1 MKVLVVDDNKLARMM
16 LTKLLVSNEYEVAEA
31 ADGVEALSVAKEF
44 RPELII
50 SDIMMP
56 EMDGF
61 ELLREVKKDD
71 ELKDIPFVFYT
82 AHFVSKEDE
91 ELAMSLG
98 ASRYFVKPKEPIDL
112 LYDIEVV
119 LREYE
124 KGHLKSE
131 KPVIETEEDYLKLY
145 SKRLSQ
151 KLEEKY
157 KKLEDTKNFLETV
170 LDNMGDGVI
179 VADSELKVTYCNKKM
194 HQIVEC
200 DYRYGMDFSDVI
212 HHPCISDMSHATQE
226 PFEVDVVSK
235 DGSTVNL
242 EGIVSPVIDER
253 GDLAAHI
260 GVFRDVTQRNRDREM
275 ILKRNK
281 EISILYDFDMLL
293 SGCANSD
300 ELVERAFNKISD
312 IIPIEGSCLYLVEGD
327 NDHNNKIIVKQC
339 IDMPSKLVKLID
351 QQSSEN
357 PAVEKVLKSK
367 EAVIISPI
375 SERIPD
381 ISETEEECCEAHIV
395 TLQLQSRGKI
405 IGFIDLMLPPDK
417 KVSTDEKSLL
427 HAIGM
432 QLGVSLEN
440 LLMYEHLEQTVEE
453 RTQEIMQKNEE
464 LETMNEL
471 FVGREMKVIELKE
484 RIDKLE
490 AQLEVNG

>member
-31 ADGVEALSVAKEF
+31 SNGIEALSVAKDSK
-44 RPELII
+44 PDLII

-61 ELLREVKKDD
+61 EFLRKLKKDD
-71 ELKDIPFVFYT
+71 ELEDIPFVFYT
-82 AHFVSKEDE
+82 AHYVSKQDE

-124 KGHLKSE
+124 KGHLKIE
-131 KPVIETEEDYLKLY
+131 KPLIETEEDYLRLY

-157 KKLEDTKNFLETV
+157 RKLEDTKNFLETV

-179 VADSELKVTYCNKKM
+179 VTDSELKVTYCSKKM
-194 HQIVEC
+194 RNIVKC
-200 DYRYGMDFSDVI
+200 DYEYGTDFSDII

-226 PFEVDVVSK
+226 PFEVDVVSEE
-235 DGSTVNL
+235 GATVNL
-242 EGIVSPVIDER
+242 EGIISPAINEK
-253 GDLAAHI
+253 GELNAHI
-260 GVFRDVTQRNRDREM
+260 GVFRDVTQRNHDREI
-275 ILKRNK
+275 ILKKNE

-293 SGCANSD
+293 SRCTKSD
-300 ELVERAFNKISD
+300 ELVERALNKISE
-312 IIPIEGSCLYLVEGD
+312 IIPIEGSCLYFVDRD
-327 NDHNNKIIVKQC
+327 NEKIVVKHC
-339 IDMPSKLVKLID
+339 IDMPLKLMRLVD
-351 QQSSEN
+351 QQSSKN
-357 PAVEKVLKSK
+357 PAVEKMLKSK

-381 ISETEEECCEAHIV
+381 ISEIEEEYCEAHIV
-395 TLQLQSRGKI
+395 TLQLQSRGAV
-405 IGFIDLMLPPDK
+405 IGFIDLMVSPYREI
-417 KVSTDEKSLL
+417 STDEQSLL
-427 HAIGM
+427 HSIGM

-440 LLMYEHLEQTVEE
+440 LLIYEHLEQTVEE
-453 RTQEIMQKNEE
+453 RTEEIMQKNEE
-464 LETMNEL
+464 LETMN
-471 FVGREMKVIELKE
+471 
-484 RIDKLE
+484 
-490 AQLEVNG
+490 